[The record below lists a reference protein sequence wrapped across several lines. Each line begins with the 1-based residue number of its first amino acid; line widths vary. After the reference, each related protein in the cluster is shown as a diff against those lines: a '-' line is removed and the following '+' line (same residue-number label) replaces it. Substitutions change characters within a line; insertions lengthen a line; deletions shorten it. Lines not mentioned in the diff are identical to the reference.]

1 MWRIGW
7 ANNASK
13 WQIELGI
20 YRVKGTDYHQREGK
34 SAQCM
39 PWNYM
44 GSWSITQVI
53 LILSMRW
60 RRLVI
65 LMPQLFVPW
74 GSAHITFWIGG
85 FVVPGVGVDALG
97 KKRTSYSSK
106 ELNFNSLVVQSTA
119 TSLCWPDHGVWTHMY
134 WFWIMFPISHILL
147 VSSFSSL
154 LSCLL
159 YKVKCSKNSEQGVFA
174 ALFKAH
180 LYWQPSLLIARHT

>member
-1 MWRIGW
+1 MHAMKLYGELKYHSSHSYPQHEME
-7 ANNASK
+7 ATGHPHASAVCSLRK
-13 WQIELGI
+13 CPHYLL
-20 YRVKGTDYHQREGK
+20 
-34 SAQCM
+34 
-39 PWNYM
+39 N
-44 GSWSITQVI
+44 
-53 LILSMRW
+53 
-60 RRLVI
+60 RRLCGPWSRCGCI
-65 LMPQLFVPW
+65 RKENNLLFLQ
-74 GSAHITFWIGG
+74 GT
-85 FVVPGVGVDALG
+85 
-97 KKRTSYSSK
+97 
-106 ELNFNSLVVQSTA
+106 ELYSLVVQSTA